1 MVLDLVTE
9 VFSLML
15 SSKSK
20 KYVQIMD
27 MSFLFGRV
35 AQSARCFPVTDL
47 TECHVKKYSV
57 LGFKE

>member
-1 MVLDLVTE
+1 MVLDLVAE

-35 AQSARCFPVTDL
+35 AQLARRFPVTDL
-47 TECHVKKYSV
+47 TECHVTKYSV